1 MIRTSLHHLALRVM
15 DPVRSARFYAALLD
29 LPELRRHEDA
39 GSVRAVWL
47 GLGDAVL
54 MLERALRP
62 PGPAEGSAHVLVLA
76 CDDLAGAAARLAA
89 ADVEVVDRTQ
99 FTLYFHDPDGH
110 RVGLS
115 TYRFR

>member
-1 MIRTSLHHLALRVM
+1 MALHHLALRVT
-15 DPVRSARFYAALLD
+15 DPDRSARFYAQLLD

-54 MLERALRP
+54 MLERSLRP
-62 PGPAEGSAHVLVLA
+62 PGPAEGSAHVLVFA
-76 CDDLAGAAARLAA
+76 CDDLAVAAARLARA
-89 ADVEVVDRTQ
+89 EIEIVDRTQ

-115 TYRFR
+115 AYRFA